1 MHFPLSPRR
10 ETIQSQFWGLIPQHR
25 AQDLWAICIS
35 LHQTQR
41 HFLKDGCP
49 ILVMGTIPPTQMMM
63 ATLKTHYSQ
72 WTGQRK

>member
-35 LHQTQR
+35 LYQIQR
-41 HFLKDGCP
+41 YFP
-49 ILVMGTIPPTQMMM
+49 ILAMGTIPPTQMKM
-63 ATLKTHYSQ
+63 ATLKTHNSQ
-72 WTGQRK
+72 WTGERK